1 MTASPAMLAE
11 RYKIEE
17 TIGEGAFALTYR
29 ATDTKLLRSVAVK
42 ILRPHYAEQAGSTSR
57 FEREAQ
63 AAAQVNHPNVVQVH
77 DYGRDDD
84 HVFIVMHYVSGLT
97 LGEYVRGQNRL
108 SAAEIV
114 RIVSQVLDGLGAIH
128 RAGIVHRDIKPHN
141 ILLEKDLT
149 PKLTDFGV
157 AYFAPAL
164 SLTQTGTTIGTAA
177 YMAPEQATGEKL
189 GPQADLYAVGIIL
202 YELLTGQLPFSGPS
216 PVQVMYQ
223 HVNEPPA
230 PPRSI
235 NREISPQLDAVILR
249 ALAKRPVDRYPDA
262 ESMRLAL
269 VNAGV
274 DTQEIFVVPPA
285 DYANQPTAASR
296 TTSPPVPPRR
306 PPVAAR
312 REEPNRWPYALAL
325 LVVAV
330 AIVAVLGASLGNGFG
345 VAGIGDDE
353 NDPTATPSAE
363 AAIVNP
369 SATSEPE
376 DTPTA
381 MPPLP
386 TETPI
391 PDPTETQVPLP
402 TETLVPPPTAAPV
415 PPPTETPEP
424 PEPTPVPPT
433 PEPPPPEPP
442 EETGPPPVSEA
453 VAAFLN
459 QTPLDAPFNPEQIP
473 EEIMN
478 GPVVETGRDGF
489 VAGGAYRR
497 PDGMLYNLPAAHLYA
512 QTTDNASATVNLN
525 LDELP
530 DQYVIIRIVGMDDE
544 SAGKVPFRITVNGY
558 IVHDGPSPFNNE
570 VWTDTGWL
578 VGDLGVFQTGQNTIT
593 IENRAAQGEFG
604 LPPWILLSA
613 MRVYTE

>member
-1 MTASPAMLAE
+1 MLAD

-29 ATDTKLLRSVAVK
+29 ARDMKLLRTVAVK
-42 ILRPHYAEQAGSTSR
+42 ILRPHYAEQDGSTSR

-84 HVFIVMHYVSGLT
+84 HVFIVMHYVSGPT

-114 RIVSQVLDGLGAIH
+114 RIVSQMLDGLGAIH

-141 ILLEKDLT
+141 ILLEEDLT

-202 YELLTGQLPFSGPS
+202 YELLTGKLPFSGPS

-249 ALAKRPVDRYPDA
+249 ALAKRPADRYPDA

-269 VNAGV
+269 VNAGI

-296 TTSPPVPPRR
+296 TTPPPVPPRR
-306 PPVAAR
+306 LPVAR
-312 REEPNRWPYALAL
+312 RDEPNRWPYALAL

-345 VAGIGDDE
+345 VAGSGNDE
-353 NDPTATPSAE
+353 DGPTATMSVE
-363 AAIVNP
+363 AAIVEP
-369 SATSEPE
+369 TATSEPE
-376 DTPTA
+376 ATPTVT
-381 MPPLP
+381 PQPPTETPVPLP
-386 TETPI
+386 TETP
-391 PDPTETQVPLP
+391 VPLP
-402 TETLVPPPTAAPV
+402 TETPVPLPTETPVPAPTETPV
-415 PPPTETPEP
+415 PPPTETP
-424 PEPTPVPPT
+424 VPPPTET
-433 PEPPPPEPP
+433 PAPPPEEP
-442 EETGPPPVSEA
+442 EEPVVSEA
-453 VAAFLN
+453 VAAFLDQVPVN
-459 QTPLDAPFNPEQIP
+459 TPFNPEEIP
-473 EEIMN
+473 DEIEN
-478 GPVVETGRDGF
+478 GPVVETSRDGF
-489 VAGGAYRR
+489 VQGGAYRR
-497 PDGMLYNLPAAHLYA
+497 PDGELYGLPAAHLYS
-512 QTTDNASATVNLN
+512 QTTEHPSTSVNLN
-525 LDELP
+525 LDEAP
-530 DQYVIIRIVGMDDE
+530 DQYAVIRIIGMDDE
-544 SAGKVPFRITVNGY
+544 INGKVPLRITINGY
-558 IVHDGPSPFNNE
+558 VVHDGPSPFNSASGGSGSSA
-570 VWTDTGWL
+570 WTDTAWV
-578 VGDLGVFQTGQNTIT
+578 VGDLGIFQPGQNTIT
-593 IENRAAQGEFG
+593 IENAATQGEFG
-604 LPPWILLSA
+604 LPPWLLLNA
-613 MRVYTE
+613 LGVYTQ